1 MSWLGSRHPKPTDQM
16 RAVLEGRIAHK
27 DAPAAIQSICRKA
40 YFDAAVQLIAIKDRD
55 ARNKALH
62 RVPVGCRDEVR
73 QEVERIWPIRQRLLK

>member
-16 RAVLEGRIAHK
+16 RAVLEGRMAHK

-55 ARNKALH
+55 ARNEALQ
-62 RVPVGCRDEVR
+62 RIPEGCRSEVQ
-73 QEVERIWPIRQRLLK
+73 QEVIRIWPIRQRILK